1 MALKLKLED
10 AELKTGTEELWNAI
24 RKALGKNP

>member
-1 MALKLKLED
+1 MALKLKLQD
-10 AELKTGTEELWNAI
+10 TELQAGTEELWTAV